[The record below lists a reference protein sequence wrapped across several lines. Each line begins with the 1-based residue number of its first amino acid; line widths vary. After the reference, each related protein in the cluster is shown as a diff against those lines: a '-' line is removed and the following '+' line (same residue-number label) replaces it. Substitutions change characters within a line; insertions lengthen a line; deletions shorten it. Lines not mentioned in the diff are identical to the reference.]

1 MIGKIVKYLVREGE
15 LTKIENY
22 DKAVAD
28 ETQLWNCHHRLELT
42 LDGEFAHSQEDLI
55 RMGMYYN
62 RPYFELIFLTH
73 SEHSRLH
80 GNSRSIEYK
89 NKMSETLKGRK
100 FNEETKKKLSEAS
113 KRRYSNEE
121 GRKKL
126 SEALKGRKLSEEH
139 RKNIGKAS
147 KGRKLSEETKK
158 KISKALKRLEYKP
171 KGEFSR
177 KYFEYFGYSR
187 AENPKHYQEE
197 YSWYRKHD
205 KKCRWE

>member
-28 ETQLWNCHHRLELT
+28 ETQLWDCHHRLELT

-89 NKMSETLKGRK
+89 TKMSETLKGRN
-100 FNEETKKKLSEAS
+100 FNEETRKKLSEAS

-121 GRKKL
+121 ARKKL
-126 SEALKGRKLSEEH
+126 SEALKG
-139 RKNIGKAS
+139 
-147 KGRKLSEETKK
+147 
-158 KISKALKRLEYKP
+158 KP
-171 KGEFSR
+171 KTNVKPRSDFGK
-177 KYFEYFGYSR
+177 KYFAHFGYNMH
-187 AENPKHYQEE
+187 ENPKQ
-197 YSWYRKHD
+197 YSTEKNWYYRHNN
-205 KKCRWE
+205 KCRWE